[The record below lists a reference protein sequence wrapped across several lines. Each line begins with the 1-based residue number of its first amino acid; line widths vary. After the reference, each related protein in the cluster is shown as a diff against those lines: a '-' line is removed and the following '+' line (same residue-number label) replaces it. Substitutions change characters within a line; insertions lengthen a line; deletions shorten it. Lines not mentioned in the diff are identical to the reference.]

1 LDARRAFN
9 IVIKSKPID
18 ISTSPQELNKLTA
31 LLPGII
37 TACRKFT
44 FDKNNAK
51 ICAIG
56 QF

>member
-1 LDARRAFN
+1 VRRAFN
-9 IVIKSKPID
+9 IVIKSIPID